1 MSRLGV
7 WTQQNDSAPASL
19 QLEPAPAAAIET
31 DVTAIR
37 RRLVGARQTVDLLEA
52 DLAVMVR
59 DVQDAVGVVRQGMQK
74 SVETNA
80 TIENGSASLATL
92 AGHATDAASAL
103 AAGSIQLASAS
114 IEIGQQVHGANSLA
128 DRASQA
134 ASAADQSMSGL
145 ESSSA
150 EIEGVVKLILSVA
163 KETKLL
169 ALNAAIEAARAGE
182 AGKAFAV
189 VAHEVKALSLQTQAA
204 ADEISSK
211 VHKLQRDAVEFIKAV
226 GRITNVIEELRPMF
240 AAVASA
246 VEEQT
251 ATTSSLSDRAAE
263 SSQFAAKV
271 AAEAVKIGDLSR
283 GAAVEGAAIDS
294 SAKQALDFTNKLKSR
309 FVIFLRQTEIGD
321 RRRCDRLPCEMPV
334 ILRNATSESRL
345 RTVDISEGG
354 MLLARDPSVALQ
366 INSVWKAAIEG
377 IGEADIRIANS
388 SSMGTHCEILR
399 LDAAGQNKLNAKLQ
413 AIREENKEFIER
425 AISVAGR
432 LSSEFERAVSSGQI
446 VIEAL
451 FDNEYVPIEGT
462 NPTQYRTKYVDLLDR
477 IVPPILEATL
487 ASDARM
493 LACTP
498 IDRNCFVPVNNK
510 KASQPQR
517 PGDVEW
523 NNKNARNRRFY
534 EDRAS
539 LCAARNYRPYLIQ
552 VYPRDLGNGNVVML
566 REINAPIRIFGR
578 HWGAFRSGYKL

>member
-163 KETKLL
+163 KETKML

-211 VHKLQRDAVEFIKAV
+211 VHKLQRDAVESIKAV

-294 SAKQALDFTNKLKSR
+294 SAKQALDFTKKLKSR
-309 FVIFLRQTEIGD
+309 FVISDGVAVKFHGNLYISGWGKRLHLFSGPDFPLPHRSGNFAIQKLVVNWEQVNCRETEPENRIGRGCARIGC
-321 RRRCDRLPCEMPV
+321 RRR
-334 ILRNATSESRL
+334 LRGPTMEPAESRY
-345 RTVDISEGG
+345 G
-354 MLLARDPSVALQ
+354 A
-366 INSVWKAAIEG
+366 
-377 IGEADIRIANS
+377 
-388 SSMGTHCEILR
+388 
-399 LDAAGQNKLNAKLQ
+399 
-413 AIREENKEFIER
+413 
-425 AISVAGR
+425 
-432 LSSEFERAVSSGQI
+432 
-446 VIEAL
+446 
-451 FDNEYVPIEGT
+451 
-462 NPTQYRTKYVDLLDR
+462 
-477 IVPPILEATL
+477 
-487 ASDARM
+487 
-493 LACTP
+493 
-498 IDRNCFVPVNNK
+498 
-510 KASQPQR
+510 
-517 PGDVEW
+517 
-523 NNKNARNRRFY
+523 
-534 EDRAS
+534 DRACRTGRS
-539 LCAARNYRPYLIQ
+539 DRGGHCIGRN
-552 VYPRDLGNGNVVML
+552 
-566 REINAPIRIFGR
+566 
-578 HWGAFRSGYKL
+578 